1 MKRMSSVILFAIALA
16 SSACHKD
23 PVSATLSGAPL
34 VSATRVTTGVRLTNN
49 TDRPVAYVVS
59 NPMWLGLLAL
69 CADPGPDCVKL
80 APAASVVIPFSE
92 IYGWASDATQ
102 ASVFWWHVVPD
113 GHGGYTQ
120 DEVAT
125 VFVQL

>member
-1 MKRMSSVILFAIALA
+1 MKRMTSAVVLAVAIALA
-16 SSACHKD
+16 GCHKD
-23 PVSATLSGAPL
+23 PVAATISGAPL
-34 VSATRVTTGVRLTNN
+34 VSASRVETGIRLTNS
-49 TDRPVAYVVS
+49 TDRAVAYVVS
-59 NPMWLGLLAL
+59 NPMWLGLLGL

-80 APAASVVIPFSE
+80 APGASVVIPFSE
-92 IYGWASDATQ
+92 IYGYSSDATQ

-120 DEVAT
+120 DQVTT